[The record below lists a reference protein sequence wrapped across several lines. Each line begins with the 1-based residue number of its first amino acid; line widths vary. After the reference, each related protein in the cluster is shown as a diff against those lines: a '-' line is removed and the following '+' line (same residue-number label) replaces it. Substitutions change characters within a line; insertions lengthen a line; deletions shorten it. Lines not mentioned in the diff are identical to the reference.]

1 MGGPCQ
7 RMNEKS
13 GKKSKQ
19 KAKKDPKDP
28 NAPRRAKS
36 AFFWFSKDERSKIDL
51 GVRLKRDR
59 GCVAMELGRRW
70 NETDKNAKKMYEE
83 MALKDE
89 VLIGPMAAP
98 SESLQLLG
106 MLKEHNGWVTQI
118 PTNPK
123 FSDMVLSASRG
134 HLFWQDLQ

>member
-89 VLIGPMAAP
+89 VL
-98 SESLQLLG
+98 SYKTKLSLRQYGYIHCLCQL
-106 MLKEHNGWVTQI
+106 EF
-118 PTNPK
+118 PC
-123 FSDMVLSASRG
+123 G
-134 HLFWQDLQ
+134 H